1 MKEGAARTSGPLFLY
16 NVSELEKVPLTG
28 PLARFPQGVEV
39 GGCTIGISGPDLPS
53 AAFRVGA
60 DIGRN
65 GPDGG
70 GMLFRASP
78 LACLDENL
86 KKKIHQSATA
96 GGSDIALRIPFP
108 SSSPPCRPLSAAGFC
123 NSAWHISGT
132 RNPSA
137 QSGTD
142 IAPSVRIQGR
152 GKRFA
157 VRRSRCACGTV

>member
-1 MKEGAARTSGPLFLY
+1 MKEGAAHTGLPPLFLY
-16 NVSELEKVPLTG
+16 NVSKLEKVPLTG

-70 GMLFRASP
+70 GMWFRASP
-78 LACLDENL
+78 LACLDGNL

-96 GGSDIALRIPFP
+96 EGSGIALRIPFP
-108 SSSPPCRPLSAAGFC
+108 SSSPPYRPLSAAGFC
-123 NSAWHISGT
+123 NSAWYISGT
-132 RNPSA
+132 RNLSVL
-137 QSGTD
+137 SNID
-142 IAPSVRIQGR
+142 IAASGRI
-152 GKRFA
+152 
-157 VRRSRCACGTV
+157 